1 MKENQKKL
9 FVKLFRYVT
18 PYKFAIT
25 ISLLAMLAIAIFEP
39 MVPALLTPLIDEN
52 LVTNNYDSAWKIP
65 SLLILVFVVK
75 GLAEYIAN
83 VSSQW
88 IANKAIS
95 EIRQDVFKHQ
105 ISLPLETHSH
115 ETPGRITSRF
125 LYDIP
130 QISASISSAWII
142 LIRDSL
148 VLIALTSYLFYV
160 SWALTII
167 MLIVAPPIAFL
178 INRVGG
184 KMRSSNIE
192 IQEAT
197 GELAKA
203 INQSINGIKE
213 IKLYGN
219 ESHQQMTFKK
229 VSEFIRQK
237 TMSIVKLSAANV
249 PTVQV
254 LAALAVTIVIYV
266 ATLLSKQNELTPGQF
281 VSYIAAM
288 SLLFEPIRRLT
299 SVNTVIQKGLAAS
312 KSIFNLLDLEKEE
325 TNTKDSLNQDFSI
338 SKFDNALPV
347 IEFKNVSFKYF
358 DQKEYALKD
367 VSFKIYKNESI
378 GIVGASGSGKTTVVN
393 LLSGFYKVTEGEI
406 RVGSI
411 NLNKLPL
418 KELRKNI
425 SWVGQPVILFDGSI
439 KSNVLMGCENSNDI
453 QVVEALKKSNSME
466 FVRKL
471 ENNID
476 FVIGPNGSL
485 LSGGQCQ
492 RLAIARSIIRN
503 APIFLFDEATSALD
517 TQSEQAIFDAI
528 AEIKKSKTTITIA
541 HRISTIKSCDKIFVF
556 DAGRIIQV
564 GNHEE
569 LIRKDGKYKKL
580 VLASEIKD

>member
-1 MKENQKKL
+1 MKENKKEL
-9 FVKLFRYVT
+9 LVKLFRYIT

-25 ISLLAMLAIAIFEP
+25 ISILAMLAIAIFEP

-52 LVTNNYDSAWKIP
+52 LVKNSYGDAWKIP
-65 SLLILVFVVK
+65 TLLILVFIVK
-75 GLAEYIAN
+75 GFAEYIAN

-105 ISLPLETHSH
+105 ISLPLEIHRH

-142 LIRDSL
+142 IIRDSL

-160 SWALTII
+160 SWALTFI

-178 INRVGG
+178 INKVGE

-203 INQSINGIKE
+203 INQSIVGIKE
-213 IKLYGN
+213 IKLYAN
-219 ESHQQMTFKK
+219 QKQQNMVFKK
-229 VSEFIRQK
+229 VSEYIRRK
-237 TMSIVKLSAANV
+237 TMNVVKLSAANV

-254 LAALAVTIVIYV
+254 LAALAVTVVIYV

-312 KSIFNLLDLEKEE
+312 KSIFTLLGLEKEE
-325 TNTKDSLNQDFSI
+325 IHIKDSLNKNFSLNN
-338 SKFDNALPV
+338 SKNIAPIL
-347 IEFKNVSFKYF
+347 EFKKVSFKYL
-358 DQKEYALKD
+358 DQKEYALEN
-367 VSFKIYKNESI
+367 VSFKVFKNESI
-378 GIVGASGSGKTTVVN
+378 GIVGSSGSGKTTIIN
-393 LLSGFYKVTEGEI
+393 LLCGFYKVSEGEI
-406 RVGSI
+406 KVGST
-411 NLNKLPL
+411 NLNEIPL

-425 SWVGQPVILFDGSI
+425 SWVGQPIVLFDESI
-439 KSNVLMGCENSNDI
+439 KSNVLMGCDSYDEK
-453 QVVEALKKSNSME
+453 QVIEALKKSNSME
-466 FVRKL
+466 FVSKL
-471 ENNID
+471 ENDIH
-476 FVIGPNGSL
+476 FKIGPNGSL

-517 TQSEQAIFDAI
+517 SQSEKAIFDAFTK
-528 AEIKKSKTTITIA
+528 IKKNKTTIIIA
-541 HRISTIKSCDKIFVF
+541 HRISTIKNCDRIFVF
-556 DAGRIIQV
+556 DLGKLIQI
-564 GNHEE
+564 GNHNE
-569 LIRKDGKYKKL
+569 LMQQAGTYKKL
-580 VLASEIKD
+580 VLASETNN

>member
-1 MKENQKKL
+1 MKDNKKEL
-9 FVKLFRYVT
+9 VVKLFRYVT

-25 ISLLAMLAIAIFEP
+25 ISLVAMVVIAIFEP
-39 MVPALLTPLIDEN
+39 LVPALLTPLIDEN
-52 LVTNNYDSAWKIP
+52 LVKNNYDNAWKIP
-65 SLLILVFVVK
+65 ALLILVFVFK

-105 ISLPLETHSH
+105 ILLPLETHNY

-160 SWALTII
+160 SWALTLI

-178 INRVGG
+178 INRVGE
-184 KMRSSNIE
+184 KMRSSNLE

-197 GELAKA
+197 GELAKS
-203 INQSINGIKE
+203 INQSIEGIKE

-219 ESHQQMTFKK
+219 EKQQSLSFKK
-229 VSEFIRQK
+229 VSEYIRKK
-237 TMSIVKLSAANV
+237 TMRVVKLSSANV

-254 LAALAVTIVIYV
+254 LAALAVTVVIYV

-299 SVNTVIQKGLAAS
+299 SVNAVIQKGLAAS
-312 KSIFNLLDLEKEE
+312 KSIFNLLRLEKEE
-325 TNTKDSLNQDFSI
+325 IHTNDDSDQNFSLDVCDPR
-338 SKFDNALPV
+338 SPM
-347 IEFKNVSFKYF
+347 IEFEQVSFKYL
-358 DQKEYALKD
+358 DQNEYALKD
-367 VSFKIYKNESI
+367 VSFKIFKNESI
-378 GIVGASGSGKTTVVN
+378 GIVGASGSGKTTIIN
-393 LLSGFYKVTEGEI
+393 LLSGFYNVTKGEI
-406 RVGSI
+406 KIGSK
-411 NLNKLPL
+411 NLNKISL
-418 KELRKNI
+418 ETLRKSI
-425 SWVGQPVILFDGSI
+425 SWVGQPVVLFDESV
-439 KSNVLMGCENSNDI
+439 KSNVLMGNNSADEN
-453 QVVEALKKSNSME
+453 QVIEALKKSNSME
-466 FVRKL
+466 FVNKL
-471 ENNID
+471 DNKIHYK
-476 FVIGPNGSL
+476 IGPNGSL

-492 RLAIARSIIRN
+492 RLAIARSLLRN

-517 TQSEQAIFDAI
+517 SQSEKAIFDAI
-528 AEIKKSKTTITIA
+528 TKIKKNKTIITIA
-541 HRISTIKSCDKIFVF
+541 HRISTIRNCDRIFVF
-556 DAGRIIQV
+556 DAGKLIQI
-564 GNHEE
+564 GSHNE
-569 LIRKDGKYKKL
+569 LIKKDGMYKKL
-580 VLASEIKD
+580 VLISEAND